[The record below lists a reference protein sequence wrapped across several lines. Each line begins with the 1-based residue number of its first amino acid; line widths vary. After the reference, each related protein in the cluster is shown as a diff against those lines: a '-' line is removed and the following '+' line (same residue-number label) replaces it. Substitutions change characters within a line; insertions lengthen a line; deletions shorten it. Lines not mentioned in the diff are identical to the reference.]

1 MKLQTK
7 ANPGPAVS
15 RTHRGRLSLHI
26 ERAARHDLRGNQ
38 TKPGRTCGEQ
48 IAPRSLRSLKCRCRR
63 YSAAVAGLL
72 CKYSEIA
79 KGHAESACPF
89 LLCVQPPPCLP
100 PRTASRAA
108 FDSGCARGFHS
119 VSASLPD
126 SGCTRGS
133 AVSRSRSAPY
143 RSLKYRFALV
153 LCRGGCGRRR
163 PILRDSIQMR
173 QGGEGKANP

>member
-7 ANPGPAVS
+7 AKPGPAVS

-72 CKYSEIA
+72 CKYPESA

-100 PRTASRAA
+100 PRMV
-108 FDSGCARGFHS
+108 SGLFRFWGARGFCSAGASHS
-119 VSASLPD
+119 D
-126 SGCTRGS
+126 SGCTRGP
-133 AVSRSRSAPY
+133 AVSRSRIAPY
-143 RSLKYRFALV
+143 RSLKQRFVLV

-163 PILRDSIQMR
+163 SILRASFR
-173 QGGEGKANP
+173 